1 MMHIATPGLEIIKY
15 YEGWSSS
22 VYQCPAGRW
31 TQGWGSTWD
40 HRGNPITSNNSD
52 IDEITGE
59 SYLRREIS
67 HVEKA
72 IGQLVKAELTQN
84 MFDSICSFCY
94 NCGTGAFQRSTMK
107 MKLNRGDYL
116 GASDEFKR
124 WCRSGGR
131 ILKGLVLRRVK
142 EKELFLL

>member
-1 MMHIATPGLEIIKY
+1 MNIATPGLEIIKY
-15 YEGWSSS
+15 YEGWASS

-40 HRGNPITSNNSD
+40 HRGNPITSNNPD

-59 SYLRREIS
+59 SYLRREIL

-94 NCGTGAFQRSTMK
+94 NCGTGAFQRSTMR

-131 ILKGLVLRRVK
+131 ILKGLVLRREK

>member
-1 MMHIATPGLEIIKY
+1 MNIATPGLEIIKH

-22 VYQCPAGRW
+22 VYLCPAGRW

-40 HRGNPITSNNSD
+40 NRGNPITSKNSD
-52 IDEITGE
+52 IDEVTGE

-72 IGQLVKAELTQN
+72 IGRLIKAELTQN
-84 MFDSICSFCY
+84 MFDAVCSFCY
-94 NCGTGAFQRSTMK
+94 NCGTGAFQRSTMR
-107 MKLNRGDYL
+107 MKLNRGDYI
-116 GASDEFKR
+116 GASNEFKR
-124 WCRSGGR
+124 WCRGGGR

-142 EKELFLL
+142 EKELFLS